1 MCRLYGDSHNS
12 AKKAHI
18 VMKRLFMNYK
28 QLSIEELEALLKEE
42 QKAYKKLQKKGISVD
57 MTRGKPSSEQLAIA
71 MPMLENA
78 GNYNYNMSGVDARNY
93 GEPAGVKQARELFA
107 DILDV
112 KSEEVIVVDGSS
124 LDIMYNVVQF
134 AMQFGVLGST
144 PWNKLDK
151 VKFICP
157 APGYDRHFSICENFG
172 IDMITVPL
180 KEDGPDMDLLESL
193 VAGDAS
199 IKGIWCVPKYSNP
212 TGIVYSDKV
221 VERLAKMPTASEDF
235 RIFWDNAYCVH
246 SLYEDD
252 KLKNI
257 FDVARK
263 AGTLDRI
270 YCFASTAKITF
281 AGSGVS
287 AFASS
292 ERNVED
298 MLKRL
303 FFKRINPNK
312 VNQIMHVEF
321 IKSVDNLKK
330 IMAQHAE
337 ILRPKFDLF
346 QAKFEE
352 AFRDQDD
359 VNWSKPKGGY
369 FISIDVMGCA
379 KRIVTLAGEAGVKF
393 TAAGSTFPYKMD
405 DNDANI
411 RIAPSV
417 PTLEELD
424 FAIDVLISS
433 IRIAL
438 IEKALG

>member
-1 MCRLYGDSHNS
+1 
-12 AKKAHI
+12 
-18 VMKRLFMNYK
+18 MNYK
-28 QLSIEELEALLKEE
+28 QFSKETLEEMLKDE
-42 QKAYKKLQKKGISVD
+42 QKAYKKLQKKGLCVD
-57 MTRGKPSSEQLAIA
+57 MTRGKPSKAQLDIA

-78 GNYNYNMSGVDARNY
+78 GTYDYAMSGLDARNY
-93 GEPAGVKQARELFA
+93 GEPSGVKQARELFA
-107 DILDV
+107 EVLGV

-134 AMQFGVLGST
+134 AMQFGILGST

-172 IDMITVPL
+172 IDMITVPML
-180 KEDGPDMDLLESL
+180 DDGPDMDMVENL
-193 VAGDAS
+193 VANDAS

-212 TGIVYSDKV
+212 TGIVYSDKT
-221 VERLAKMPTASEDF
+221 VERLAKMSVASEDF

-246 SLYEDD
+246 ALYEDD

-257 FDVARK
+257 FDVAKK

-270 YCFASTAKITF
+270 YCFTSTAKITF

-287 AFASS
+287 VFAGS
-292 ERNVED
+292 ERNVQD

-312 VNQIMHVEF
+312 INQVMHVEF
-321 IKSVDNLKK
+321 IKNADNLKK
-330 IMAQHAE
+330 IMQKHAE
-337 ILRPKFDLF
+337 ILRPKFELF
-346 QAKFEE
+346 QAKFAD
-352 AFRDQDD
+352 AFNDVEG
-359 VNWSKPKGGY
+359 VNWSKPRGGY
-369 FISIDVMGCA
+369 FISLDVPHCA
-379 KRIVTLAGEAGVKF
+379 KRIVALAGEAGVKF
-393 TAAGSTFPYKMD
+393 TQAGSTYPYKTD

-424 FAIDVLISS
+424 FAIDVLINCV
-433 IRIAL
+433 RIAL
-438 IEKALG
+438 IEKALA

>member
-1 MCRLYGDSHNS
+1 
-12 AKKAHI
+12 
-18 VMKRLFMNYK
+18 MNYK
-28 QLSIEELEALLKEE
+28 QFSKEALEGMLKEE
-42 QKAYKKLQKKGISVD
+42 IKTYKRLQKKGISVD
-57 MTRGKPSSEQLAIA
+57 MTRGKPSDEQLDIA

-78 GNYNYNMSGVDARNY
+78 GKYNYHMSGFDARNY

-180 KEDGPDMDLLESL
+180 KEDGPDMDLVENL
-193 VAGDAS
+193 VAGDPS

-221 VERLAKMPTASEDF
+221 VERLAKMPTAAEDF

-246 SLYEDD
+246 TLYDDD

-257 FDVARK
+257 FDVSK
-263 AGTLDRI
+263 KVGTQDRV
-270 YCFASTAKITF
+270 YCFTSTAKITF

-292 ERNVED
+292 EKNVQD

-303 FFKRINPNK
+303 FYKRINPNK

-321 IKSVDNLKK
+321 IKNIDNLKR

-337 ILRPKFDLF
+337 ILRPKFELF
-346 QAKFEE
+346 QTKFSE
-352 AFRDQDD
+352 AFEGCDD
-359 VNWSKPKGGY
+359 VEWSNPRGGY
-369 FISIDVMGCA
+369 FISLNVGGCA
-379 KRIVTLAGEAGVKF
+379 RRIVVLAGEAGIKV
-393 TAAGSTFPYKMD
+393 TPAGSTYPYGID

-417 PTLEELD
+417 PHVKELD
-424 FAIDVLISS
+424 FAIDVLVSAV
-433 IRIAL
+433 RIAL
-438 IEKALG
+438 IEKALA